1 MYSELNLWVKR
12 NVLSDNL
19 SMVIPDNLSM
29 VIPIRL
35 SMKTQQDIHI
45 LPKHLDTVMFVGG
58 CSCCYFYVSVVLIL
72 LSRLC
77 WFYYPRCVDFTIQ
90 VVLWTAPS
98 KWYFIF
104 DYKKKTLLISLIG
117 TLLNYFAFYS
127 FDFERTWWGLFQK
140 RVVRSKFNIY
150 VFIICNA

>member
-19 SMVIPDNLSM
+19 NMVIPDNLNM

-35 SMKTQQDIHI
+35 SMKTQQDIDI
-45 LPKHLDTVMFVGG
+45 FPKHLDTVMFVCG

-90 VVLWTAPS
+90 VVFWTAPS

-104 DYKKKTLLISLIG
+104 DYKKNIIDIVNRNTFKLFLFLL
-117 TLLNYFAFYS
+117 FRFWA
-127 FDFERTWWGLFQK
+127 
-140 RVVRSKFNIY
+140 Y
-150 VFIICNA
+150 VMKVIPETRRA